1 MMDRAA
7 LPHDREPTDD
17 VWEVLFTQ
25 RAIRYWQDK
34 PVPRALLEQVISAA
48 SQAPSGENSQPWI
61 FIVVDEQS
69 QRAQIG
75 TALRE
80 LYNRT
85 TPLRVMFDDGAK
97 SDDLSQRLMLTGA
110 RAFFTSLEK
119 APALIIPCL
128 YRLSS
133 PTPDSASLLAGSSI
147 YLAVQNALLS
157 ARALGLGTV
166 MSTAHILIDQP
177 LRRILSLPADAFPVA
192 LIPIGYPAVN
202 FGPTRRKDVHE
213 ILKWNTWS

>member
-1 MMDRAA
+1 VIDKAA
-7 LPHDREPTDD
+7 LPNNQAPTDD
-17 VWEVLFTQ
+17 IWEALFTQ

-34 PVPRALLEQVISAA
+34 PVPRALLAQVISAA
-48 SQAPSGENSQPWI
+48 AQAPSGENSQPWV
-61 FIVVDEQS
+61 FVVVDDAQ

-85 TPLRVMFDDGAK
+85 TQLQTLFAEGAT
-97 SDDLSQRLMLTGA
+97 SDDPSQRLMLTGA

-133 PTPDSASLLAGSSI
+133 PTPDPASLLAGSSI

-166 MSTAHILIDQP
+166 MSTAHVMIEP
-177 LRRILSLPADAFPVA
+177 ALRQILSLPADAYPVA
-192 LIPIGYPAVN
+192 LIPIGYPDAN

-213 ILKWNTWS
+213 VLKWNTWS

>member
-1 MMDRAA
+1 VMDRAV
-7 LPHDREPTDD
+7 LPHNREPTDN

-25 RAIRYWQDK
+25 RAIRYWQDR

-48 SQAPSGENSQPWI
+48 SQAPSGENSQPWV
-61 FIVVDEQS
+61 FIVVDEQQ

-85 TPLRVMFDDGAK
+85 TQLQTLFAEGAK
-97 SDDLSQRLMLTGA
+97 SDDPSERLMLTGA

-133 PTPDSASLLAGSSI
+133 PTPDPDSLLAGSSI

-166 MSTAHILIDQP
+166 MSTAHVMIDTA

-192 LIPIGYPAVN
+192 LIPIGYPDAS
-202 FGPTRRKDVHE
+202 FGPTRRKDVQE

>member
-1 MMDRAA
+1 MMDRAV
-7 LPHDREPTDD
+7 LPHNKEPSDN

-25 RAIRYWQDK
+25 RAIRYWQDR

-61 FIVVDEQS
+61 FIVVDEQQ

-85 TPLRVMFDDGAK
+85 TQLQTLFAEGAK
-97 SDDLSQRLMLTGA
+97 SDDPSERLMLTGA

-133 PTPDSASLLAGSSI
+133 PTPDPASLLAGSSI
-147 YLAVQNALLS
+147 YLAVQNALVS

-166 MSTAHILIDQP
+166 MSTAHVMIDP
-177 LRRILSLPADAFPVA
+177 ALRRILSLPADAFPVA
-192 LIPIGYPAVN
+192 LIPIGYPAAN
-202 FGPTRRKDVHE
+202 FGPTRRKDVQE

>member
-17 VWEVLFTQ
+17 IWQVLFTQ
-25 RAIRYWQDK
+25 RAIRYWQDR

-61 FIVVDEQS
+61 FIVVDEQQ

-85 TPLRVMFDDGAK
+85 TQLQTLFEDGAK

-133 PTPDSASLLAGSSI
+133 PTPDPASLLAGSSI

-166 MSTAHILIDQP
+166 MSTAHVMIDTA

-192 LIPIGYPAVN
+192 LIPIGYPDAN
-202 FGPTRRKDVHE
+202 FGPTRRKDVQE

>member
-1 MMDRAA
+1 MMDRAV
-7 LPHDREPTDD
+7 LPHNKEPSDN

-25 RAIRYWQDK
+25 RAIRYWQDR
-34 PVPRALLEQVISAA
+34 PVPRAVLEQVISAA

-61 FIVVDEQS
+61 FIVVDEQQ

-85 TPLRVMFDDGAK
+85 TQLQTLFAEGAK
-97 SDDLSQRLMLTGA
+97 SDDPSERLMLTGA

-133 PTPDSASLLAGSSI
+133 PTPDPASLLAGSSI
-147 YLAVQNALLS
+147 YLAVQNALVS

-166 MSTAHILIDQP
+166 MSTAHVMIDP
-177 LRRILSLPADAFPVA
+177 ALRRILSLPADAFPVA
-192 LIPIGYPAVN
+192 LIPIGYPAAN
-202 FGPTRRKDVHE
+202 FGPTRRKDVQE

>member
-1 MMDRAA
+1 VINKAA
-7 LPHDREPTDD
+7 LPNNRAATDD
-17 VWEVLFTQ
+17 IWEALFTQ

-34 PVPRALLEQVISAA
+34 PVPRALLTQVISAA
-48 SQAPSGENSQPWI
+48 SQAPSGENSQPWV
-61 FIVVDEQS
+61 FVVVDEAQ

-75 TALRE
+75 TALRD

-85 TPLRVMFDDGAK
+85 TQLQTLFEEGAT
-97 SDDLSQRLMLTGA
+97 SDDPSQRLMLTGA

-133 PTPDSASLLAGSSI
+133 PTPDPTSLLAGSSI
-147 YLAVQNALLS
+147 YLAVQNALLA

-166 MSTAHILIDQP
+166 MSTAHVMIESA
-177 LRRILSLPADAFPVA
+177 LRRILALPVDAYPVA
-192 LIPIGYPAVN
+192 LIPIGYPAAN
-202 FGPTRRKDVHE
+202 FGPTRRRDVQE
-213 ILKWNTWS
+213 ILMWNTWA

>member
-1 MMDRAA
+1 
-7 LPHDREPTDD
+7 
-17 VWEVLFTQ
+17 VLFTQ
-25 RAIRYWQDK
+25 RAIRYWQDR

-61 FIVVDEQS
+61 FIVVDEQQ

-85 TPLRVMFDDGAK
+85 TQLQTLFAAGAK
-97 SDDLSQRLMLTGA
+97 SDDPSERLMLTGA

-133 PTPDSASLLAGSSI
+133 PTPDPASLLAGSSI

-166 MSTAHILIDQP
+166 MSTAHVMIDTA
-177 LRRILSLPADAFPVA
+177 LRRILSRPADAFPVA
-192 LIPIGYPAVN
+192 LIPIGYPDAN
-202 FGPTRRKDVHE
+202 FGPTRRKDVQE

>member
-1 MMDRAA
+1 VMDRAV

-17 VWEVLFTQ
+17 IWQVLFTQ
-25 RAIRYWQDK
+25 RAIRYWQDR
-34 PVPRALLEQVISAA
+34 PVPRVLLEQVISAA

-61 FIVVDEQS
+61 FIVVDEEQ

-85 TPLRVMFDDGAK
+85 TQLQTLFED
-97 SDDLSQRLMLTGA
+97 
-110 RAFFTSLEK
+110 AFFTSLEK

-133 PTPDSASLLAGSSI
+133 PTPDPASLLAGSSI

-166 MSTAHILIDQP
+166 MSTAHVMIDTA